1 MSGRRASIA
10 ALVVVVLATSTTRA
24 EDTGVPTA
32 DGRVLQLEDV
42 LRSVDDHYPLLR
54 AAETEREIAAG
65 RLREAQGGFDTR
77 LLAEGDLRPT
87 GYYESYGGGALVE
100 QQTRLWGARLFGGYR
115 IGRGAYPSYYGDL
128 ETEGSGEVRAG
139 VDVPLLR
146 GGAIDDRRAR
156 LRTSEM
162 EARRADPEIALQRI
176 AFLRNASMAYWRWLA
191 AGRTVAVGRH
201 LLEVAEARQKQISGR
216 VERGILPEVDLID
229 NQRLI
234 VDRRIRLRGAQ
245 RDVEQAAITLS
256 LYLRDAEGDP
266 VIPAADRLPG
276 DFPPEDPPSR
286 ERLEADLAWA
296 AQAHPALRSFALERS
311 QAEVALALARN
322 ELLPAVDV
330 RIEGSQDFGRAS
342 PGIDTFGRLS
352 LDPKSET
359 EVKALIEFEL
369 PVQRRQARGRLE
381 TATAKLAR
389 IESRARY
396 AGDEIAADI
405 RRAMA
410 GLEAAYAQTLGA
422 RENLDLALRL
432 EAAEE
437 RRLLLG
443 TSNLIDVNIRELQA
457 AAAGV
462 ALIESQAAYFRALA
476 DYRAAAA
483 RFP

>member
-1 MSGRRASIA
+1 ASI
-10 ALVVVVLATSTTRA
+10 
-24 EDTGVPTA
+24 
-32 DGRVLQLEDV
+32 
-42 LRSVDDHYPLLR
+42 
-54 AAETEREIAAG
+54 
-65 RLREAQGGFDTR
+65 
-77 LLAEGDLRPT
+77 
-87 GYYESYGGGALVE
+87 
-100 QQTRLWGARLFGGYR
+100 
-115 IGRGAYPSYYGDL
+115 
-128 ETEGSGEVRAG
+128 
-139 VDVPLLR
+139 
-146 GGAIDDRRAR
+146 
-156 LRTSEM
+156 
-162 EARRADPEIALQRI
+162 
-176 AFLRNASMAYWRWLA
+176 AYWRWLA
-191 AGRTVAVGRH
+191 AGRSVEVGRH
-201 LLEVAEARQKQISGR
+201 LLEVAEARQRQISGR
-216 VERGILPEVDLID
+216 VERGILAEVDLID
-229 NQRLI
+229 NERLI
-234 VDRRIRLRGAQ
+234 VDRRIRLRGAR
-245 RDVEQAAITLS
+245 RDVEQAAIALS

-296 AQAHPALRSFALERS
+296 AKSHPVLRSFALARS
-311 QAEVALALARN
+311 QAEVELALARN

-330 RIEGSQDFGRAS
+330 KIEGSQDFGSAS
-342 PGIDTFGRLS
+342 PGIDTLGRLS
-352 LDPKSET
+352 LDPKSDT

-369 PVQRRQARGRLE
+369 PVQRREARGRLQ

-389 IESRARY
+389 IQSRARY
-396 AGDEIAADI
+396 AGDEIAAEI

-410 GLEAAYAQTLGA
+410 GLEAAYEQTLGA

-457 AAAGV
+457 ASAGV